1 MLKQSNWGIL
11 PLSIIM
17 SLFLSFGFFS
27 CSDNDDEIKYP
38 KALTYKSKQVV
49 EFKLYVGSENGGVEV
64 STKDLDPKN
73 YWKDGITDDDQSFPK
88 LNITFTDDENI
99 TVNNHS
105 TQYSFDNGV
114 MSVYDKEDKEWNIV
128 GYGNRISLRLASAYA
143 KDHKIYENGY
153 GSSTWGEERNITLS
167 DFIGEGENY
176 SFSSL
181 ADMKHKEDTIMWCNT
196 HYIYE

>member
-114 MSVYDKEDKEWNIV
+114 MSVYDKEDKVEHCW
-128 GYGNRISLRLASAYA
+128 LW
-143 KDHKIYENGY
+143 K
-153 GSSTWGEERNITLS
+153 
-167 DFIGEGENY
+167 
-176 SFSSL
+176 
-181 ADMKHKEDTIMWCNT
+181 
-196 HYIYE
+196 